1 MYLKLYFRNFSFN
14 KVQPLSG
21 LTDKNA
27 VKIKQSFQSDFLVNG
42 MDENAQR
49 HIIAKFNRKKQREY
63 FKKYQRSQELKR
75 IEEKKRK
82 PKKPKNHAVEIELT
96 KRQSEG
102 LLYVAFKPTKKE
114 LCLKR
119 FFFNIILGYFRENNY
134 S

>member
-1 MYLKLYFRNFSFN
+1 M
-14 KVQPLSG
+14 
-21 LTDKNA
+21 
-27 VKIKQSFQSDFLVNG
+27 NG

-49 HIIAKFNRKKQREY
+49 AMIAKFNRKRQREH
-63 FKKYQRSQELKR
+63 FKAYQRSQELKR

-82 PKKPKNHAVEIELT
+82 RKKPINHAVEIEIT

-119 FFFNIILGYFRENNY
+119 Y
-134 S
+134 SLI